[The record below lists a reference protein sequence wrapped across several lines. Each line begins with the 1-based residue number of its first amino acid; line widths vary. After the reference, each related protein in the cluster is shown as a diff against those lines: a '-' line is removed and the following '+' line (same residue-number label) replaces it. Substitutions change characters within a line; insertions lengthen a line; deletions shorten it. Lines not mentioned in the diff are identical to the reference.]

1 MGTLPG
7 IMDGSEWDWPAV
19 KLSALRLGRR
29 LGVLVPASQPN
40 RWSFVHI
47 VPSSG
52 PADKASLR
60 AGRARSDDTRSF
72 RVTHWEFEA
81 DRLEGYDH
89 DLGAV
94 RIRHAEAADEAALLA
109 VLREW
114 RLRPDHFEHSW
125 DTVGPSS
132 GNI

>member
-1 MGTLPG
+1 MFEVVVPGTLPG
-7 IMDGSEWDWPAV
+7 IMDGHEWNWPAV
-19 KLSALRLGRR
+19 KLTALRLGRR
-29 LGVLVPASQPN
+29 LGVRVPASQPH

-52 PADKASLR
+52 PEDVAG
-60 AGRARSDDTRSF
+60 GRARVDAARSF

-81 DRLEGYDH
+81 DRLEGYDQ

-94 RIRHAEAADEAALLA
+94 RLRHAEAADEAELLA

-114 RLRPDHFEHSW
+114 RLRPADFEHSW
-125 DTVGPSS
+125 DTVDPA
-132 GNI
+132 

>member
-1 MGTLPG
+1 MEGL
-7 IMDGSEWDWPAV
+7 EFRWPAV

-29 LGVLVPASQPN
+29 LGVMVPASQPY

-52 PADKASLR
+52 PADEAALR
-60 AGRARSDDTRSF
+60 AGRAHSDPGRSF
-72 RVTHWEFEA
+72 LVTHWEFEA

-94 RIRHAEAADEAALLA
+94 RLRWAAPADESELLA

-114 RLRPDHFEHSW
+114 RLAPDDFHYSW
-125 DTVGPSS
+125 DTVDPR
-132 GNI
+132 